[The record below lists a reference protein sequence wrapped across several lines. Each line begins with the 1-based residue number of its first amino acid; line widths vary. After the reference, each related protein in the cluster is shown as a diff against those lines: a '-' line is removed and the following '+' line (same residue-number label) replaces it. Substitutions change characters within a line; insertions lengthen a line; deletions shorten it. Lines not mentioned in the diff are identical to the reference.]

1 MQHIFLD
8 ESGQFYKNEH
18 ELFFVIG
25 SFITTNPKQL
35 SKRFRGWQHSKFPK
49 KLRYQSEVKFA
60 DRGLTPQLKLK
71 TIEYIA
77 SLDVR
82 IRYSFLKTGNIPVE
96 YRKDGR
102 IMTGQLYTHVVG
114 ETLAT
119 YFPHYDTTFSI
130 VCDHRHIQG
139 FKKSKYLSLLRSRLI
154 PLMQAGFYLNIEMVD
169 STSNANVQIADWI
182 SSSLAA
188 YLNKKS
194 MGEQYFTI
202 LKNNVLG
209 KGIEFFADQWRAHK
223 QKTQL
228 VS

>member
-25 SFITTNPKQL
+25 SFITANPKQL
-35 SKRFRGWQHSKFPK
+35 SRRFKAWQHNKFPK
-49 KLRYQSEVKFA
+49 KLRYQSEIKFA

-82 IRYSFLKTGNIPVE
+82 IRYSFLRTGNIPVE
-96 YRKDGR
+96 YRKDER

-114 ETLAT
+114 ETLAL
-119 YFPHYDTTFSI
+119 YFPHSDTSFSI

-139 FKKSKYLSLLRSRLI
+139 FKKSEYLSLLHSRLI
-154 PLMQAGFYLNIEMVD
+154 PLMQSGSNLHIEMVD
-169 STSNANVQIADWI
+169 STSNTNVQIADWI
-182 SSSLAA
+182 SSSLAS
-188 YLNKKS
+188 YLNKKP

-209 KGIEFFADQWRAHK
+209 NGIEFFTDQWGA
-223 QKTQL
+223 Q
-228 VS
+228 